1 MVERVLFISN
11 IKLPWDYYFNVKP
24 VPLLERQRPNPL
36 LLLKDC
42 STNSNAILFVCFGFK
57 SHCWCSLYEKA
68 MLPTNL
74 SLNNISQFCNVF
86 FFLHLMLALRQNDY
100 FLKAEF
106 FSSHLDIKY
115 FSTLRWSA
123 NDSLSSYNR
132 QLLWCNP
139 AAASQHHATIY
150 LLPPKAGQRENW
162 KKKKKLGLVLWD
174 YNYLYSH
181 SAINHTPATFT
192 IMAMALSI
200 WMAKS

>member
-1 MVERVLFISN
+1 MVERVLVISRQFN
-11 IKLPWDYYFNVKP
+11 IWYEYFNVKP
-24 VPLLERQRPNPL
+24 IPLLERQRPNPL
-36 LLLKDC
+36 LLLNDC
-42 STNSNAILFVCFGFK
+42 STNSNAILFICFGFR

-74 SLNNISQFCNVF
+74 SLNSISQFCNVF
-86 FFLHLMLALRQNDY
+86 FCLHLMLALRQNDY

-106 FSSHLDIKY
+106 LSSHLDIKY

-132 QLLWCNP
+132 QLLRCNP
-139 AAASQHHATIY
+139 VAAAQHHATIY
-150 LLPPKAGQRENW
+150 LLPPKAAIG
-162 KKKKKLGLVLWD
+162 KLGLVLWD
-174 YNYLYSH
+174 YNYLCSH
-181 SAINHTPATFT
+181 SAINHTPAPFT